1 MIDLAKLLKHMA
13 WANQELISQLA
24 KFPDEA
30 LAAYATNPEWTVS
43 TIIHHIINS
52 ADRYKFRLTGEPV
65 VDHELPI
72 KSSQLQEF
80 AGWAQI
86 VDANL
91 LIAAQEP
98 EGMVQRIVDGKV
110 ILRARSTI
118 LSQLVHHATE
128 HRAQL
133 VCALEVKGFNSI
145 NLDDLDL
152 WAYCDRF
159 GE

>member
-1 MIDLAKLLKHMA
+1 MIDITKLLKHMA
-13 WANQELISQLA
+13 WANQELIGQLTN
-24 KFPDEA
+24 FPDEA

-43 TIIHHIINS
+43 RIIQHIIHS
-52 ADRYKFRLTGEPV
+52 ADWYKFRLTGEPAV
-65 VDHELPI
+65 NHDLPTM
-72 KSSQLQEF
+72 SSQLQEF
-80 AGWAQI
+80 ARWTET
-86 VDANL
+86 VDSRL
-91 LIAAQEP
+91 FTAAQEP
-98 EGMVQRIVDGKV
+98 EGMVERIVDGKV

-118 LSQLVHHATE
+118 LSQLVHHGIE

-133 VCALEVKGFNSI
+133 VSALEAKGFDSI

>member
-1 MIDLAKLLKHMA
+1 MIDITKLLKHMA
-13 WANQELISQLA
+13 WANQELIGQLTN
-24 KFPDEA
+24 FPDEA

-43 TIIHHIINS
+43 RIIQHIIHS
-52 ADRYKFRLTGEPV
+52 ADWYKFRLTGEPT
-65 VDHELPI
+65 VDHDLPTT
-72 KSSQLQEF
+72 SSQLQEF
-80 AGWAQI
+80 ARWAEG
-86 VDANL
+86 VDARL

-98 EGMVQRIVDGKV
+98 EGMVERIVDGKV

-118 LSQLVHHATE
+118 VSQLVHHATE

-133 VCALEVKGFNSI
+133 VSALESKGFDSI